1 MRSVLEAFGDILV
14 LLENEFLLG
23 IRGTPWDRLLDI
35 PSGTERPLAL
45 LGAGGHGASWRSH
58 RRKLGR
64 PRAPEV
70 VRFDEHLSS
79 WWPGGLWPKRASMAC
94 TMHHRC
100 LILCFAPQK
109 DREASKPP
117 VRTALPV
124 PHQAAVRAIRQM
136 VVAIWKLRLG

>member
-1 MRSVLEAFGDILV
+1 MEAFGDILV

-64 PRAPEV
+64 HREPRK
-70 VRFDEHLSS
+70 LSGS
-79 WWPGGLWPKRASMAC
+79 MNISVLGGLVAFGQKGLQW
-94 TMHHRC
+94 
-100 LILCFAPQK
+100 LAPCII
-109 DREASKPP
+109 D
-117 VRTALPV
+117 V
-124 PHQAAVRAIRQM
+124 
-136 VVAIWKLRLG
+136 